1 LTTAAAKAGYPG
13 QIAVRPDAGLTGAA
27 FVLDWGDGSAAF
39 DPQQTADRI
48 AQALEAAL
56 AAEGLHAEPLLP
68 VSPSEA

>member
-1 LTTAAAKAGYPG
+1 
-13 QIAVRPDAGLTGAA
+13 VRPDGALRGAA

-39 DPQQTADRI
+39 DPQQTAVRI

-68 VSPSEA
+68 ASNHPTSEA